1 MGMAIRLFGLLMAL
15 VSARI
20 YSGCKQ
26 FPKRSDNRLGE
37 IAQVQLIFNFLYALL
52 LKLET
57 DEHNSTEW
65 DNYIFDILMVLVNFS
80 GFAIALLRPT
90 LEQLLGRTDGQV
102 DDVEAIAEEHGY
114 SDDSVKSFLHETFA
128 AARQGVDD
136 DVESGHVDCCR

>member
-65 DNYIFDILMVLVNFS
+65 DNYI
-80 GFAIALLRPT
+80 
-90 LEQLLGRTDGQV
+90 
-102 DDVEAIAEEHGY
+102 
-114 SDDSVKSFLHETFA
+114 
-128 AARQGVDD
+128 
-136 DVESGHVDCCR
+136 